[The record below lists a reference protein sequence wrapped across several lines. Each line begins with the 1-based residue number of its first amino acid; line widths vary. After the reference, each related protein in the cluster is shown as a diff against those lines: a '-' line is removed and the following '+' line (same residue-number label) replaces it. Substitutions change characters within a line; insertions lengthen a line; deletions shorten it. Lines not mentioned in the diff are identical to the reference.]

1 MSMNTG
7 RTLVVAVAALTGL
20 AGGVVALA
28 ATGAHAATMA
38 TVFVSPS
45 GDDAG
50 DGASAA
56 PVPAGLNTRQL
67 YVNGV
72 RATRA
77 RGAAPVTLT
86 WTPTG
91 YTASGSAMSKW
102 RNAGDIEFVY
112 QGGLGAWTEIR
123 CSVGRIGSDGTV

>member
-1 MSMNTG
+1 MSMNPG

-28 ATGAHAATMA
+28 ATGAHAATRA

-56 PVPAGLNTRQL
+56 RPVRTLSRAQQLVRGLTANQT
-67 YVNGV
+67 GDV
-72 RATRA
+72 RVELA
-77 RGAAPVTLT
+77 
-86 WTPTG
+86 
-91 YTASGSAMSKW
+91 
-102 RNAGDIEFVY
+102 
-112 QGGLGAWTEIR
+112 
-123 CSVGRIGSDGTV
+123 DGTYRLPAPLQLDGRDSGTGGFNVVWTAPSRAPPGPSRRG

>member
-56 PVPAGLNTRQL
+56 RPVRTLSRAQQLVRGLTANQTGDVPVELADGPDPLTAPLRLDGRDSRTRGFQL
-67 YVNGV
+67 
-72 RATRA
+72 
-77 RGAAPVTLT
+77 
-86 WTPTG
+86 
-91 YTASGSAMSKW
+91 
-102 RNAGDIEFVY
+102 
-112 QGGLGAWTEIR
+112 
-123 CSVGRIGSDGTV
+123 